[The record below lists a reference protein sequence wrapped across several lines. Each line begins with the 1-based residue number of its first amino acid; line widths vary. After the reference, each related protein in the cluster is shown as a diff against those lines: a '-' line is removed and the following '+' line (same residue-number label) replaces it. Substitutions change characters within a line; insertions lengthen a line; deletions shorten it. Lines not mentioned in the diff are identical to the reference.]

1 MPTPR
6 LPRKPVSARRFW
18 SIAEFPHL
26 HGRACVL
33 HTAPFPPSV
42 AAIYSENPMKPIP
55 RKPLW
60 LLCALC
66 TASTA
71 VTHAAILTWN
81 GGVSGDW
88 LNGGTG
94 WSGGTWNSA
103 TPDSALFFGTAPT
116 SLTVNAGG
124 VTVDDITVSSGT
136 YTLGGTGTL
145 TLSNTTIDIASG
157 LTTTINTALAGSTGL
172 VKNGAGILALS
183 GANKNYTG
191 GTTINAGAVQINGA
205 AAGNLGSTTNAAVT
219 LNGGALYGNFGGN
232 TNVGYAITVGASG
245 GELRNLG
252 TDSQRW
258 QMLSNTI
265 SGSGSLTLSFGNN
278 TRFDLGTTTQNSF
291 TGKWIIDSGNNTN
304 RFVNVAASTN
314 FGAATGDDAI
324 TLRNGGKLLLRS
336 GVTLGGTTQGV
347 TLGSGGARIE
357 VAGSATATISGKISG
372 ATGNNL
378 TVGLDNGAN
387 LLLGN
392 TANSFSGDLTT
403 TATNGAPNNTSVVQ
417 LGASQVIPDGTGAGN
432 VSIGAN
438 TTLDLGGFNETI
450 NGLSGSG
457 TVRTNTG
464 SSVLTVGGNNQTSTF
479 SGTLGGG
486 AGTLGLTK
494 TGTGALTLNGTIT
507 YTGNT
512 VIDGGSL
519 IFDESAN
526 RTYAGSVSGAGT
538 LSKKGAGTLT
548 LSGTNTHS
556 GKVSIGGGG
565 LSITGSTTT
574 NGTGSIVVGDFGN
587 AALNVA
593 SGGTFAI
600 QGTREL
606 AVGLEST
613 SSINVSG
620 GSLTIGPDVTIGI
633 GSHAAGVFGN
643 SGTGTL
649 AVSGGTVTIQG
660 DSTKS
665 IFLTRPRGDN
675 NSTGSFTGSVSLTG
689 GTLETAR
696 TFTESAATAGGTKT
710 SSITLNGGTLKA
722 LGNNSDW
729 ISTSINTLTF
739 GASGA
744 TIDTNGFSATIAKA
758 AGGPGGLTKSGAGT
772 LTLTGANT
780 YAGPTVVSAG
790 TLVVGD
796 GTSGSAAG
804 SAFTIHSSATLK
816 GSGTI
821 GDLTVLSGGIVAP
834 GNSPGILSAGHTDL
848 QAGAT
853 LGIEINGITPG
864 TGYDQLDVTGTLN
877 LGGQLSVSLGYTPV
891 NNTLF
896 FILANDGSDA
906 VSGTFSNAPVNGGI
920 YSLGG
925 NDFQISYFG
934 DSSTNSFTGGNDVVL
949 KAVPEPRAALI
960 GGIGLL
966 ALLRRRR
973 DPRAFRR

>member
-1 MPTPR
+1 
-6 LPRKPVSARRFW
+6 
-18 SIAEFPHL
+18 
-26 HGRACVL
+26 
-33 HTAPFPPSV
+33 
-42 AAIYSENPMKPIP
+42 MKPIS

-71 VTHAAILTWN
+71 VTHAAVLTWN

-94 WSGGTWNSA
+94 WTGGTWNNA
-103 TPDSALFFGTAPT
+103 TPDSAIFSGTGPT

-145 TLSNTTIDIASG
+145 TLSNSSIDIGSG

-172 VKNGAGILALS
+172 VKTGAGTLVLS
-183 GANKNYTG
+183 GTNKNYTG
-191 GTTINAGAVQINGA
+191 TTTISAGAIQINGA
-205 AAGNLGSTTNAAVT
+205 AAGNLGSSANAAVT
-219 LNGGALYGNFGGN
+219 LNGGALYGSFSGN
-232 TNVGYAITVGASG
+232 TPVGYAITVGASG

-252 TDSQRW
+252 SDTQRW
-258 QMLSNTI
+258 QMVSNTI
-265 SGSGSLTLSFGNN
+265 SGSGTLTLSFGNN
-278 TRFDLGTTTQNSF
+278 TRFTLNSTTQTGF

-304 RFVNVAASTN
+304 RYADVTGSSN
-314 FGAATGDDAI
+314 FGNASGDDAI
-324 TLRNGGKLLLRS
+324 TLRNTGKLLLRS
-336 GVTLGGTTQGV
+336 GVTLGGATQGV
-347 TLGSGGARIE
+347 TLGSGGGRIE

-378 TVGLDNGAN
+378 ALGLDNGA
-387 LLLGN
+387 LLILGN
-392 TANSFSGDLTT
+392 TANSFSGDL
-403 TATNGAPNNTSVVQ
+403 ATSASNATPNNTSVVQ
-417 LGASQVIPDGTGAGN
+417 LGASQVIPDGTGTGN
-432 VSIGAN
+432 VSIGTN
-438 TTLDLGGFNETI
+438 TTLDLNGFNETI

-494 TGTGALTLNGTIT
+494 TGTGALTLNGTIN
-507 YTGNT
+507 YTGSTAIN
-512 VIDGGSL
+512 GGSL

-526 RTYAGSVSGAGT
+526 RSYAGAVSGAGT

-556 GKVSIGGGG
+556 GKVSISGGG
-565 LSITGSTTT
+565 LSITGSTTS
-574 NGTGSIVVGDFGN
+574 NGTSSIVVGDFGN

-593 SGGTFAI
+593 SGGALAI

-620 GSLTIGPDVTIGI
+620 GSLTIGPDVTLGI
-633 GSHAAGVFGN
+633 GSHAATVFGN

-649 AVSGGTVTIQG
+649 NVSGGTVTIQG

-665 IFLTRPRGDN
+665 IFITRPRSDN

-696 TFTESAATAGGTKT
+696 TFTESSATTGGTKT
-710 SSITLNGGTLKA
+710 SSITLNGGTLRA

-729 ISTSINTLTF
+729 ISTTIDTLTF
-739 GASGA
+739 GSSGA

-758 AGGPGGLTKSGAGT
+758 AGGTGGLTKSGAGT
-772 LTLTGANT
+772 LTLTGTNT
-780 YAGPTVVSAG
+780 YAGSTVVSGG
-790 TLVVGD
+790 TLVVGS
-796 GTSGSAAG
+796 GGSGSAAG

-816 GSGTI
+816 GSGTV
-821 GDLTVLSGGIVAP
+821 GDLTVLSGGTVAP
-834 GNSPGILSAGHTDL
+834 GNSPGILSAGDTDL
-848 QAGAT
+848 QAGST
-853 LGIEINGITPG
+853 LGIEINGSAVG
-864 TGYDQLDVTGTLN
+864 TGYDQLDVTGTLT

-896 FILANDGSDA
+896 FILANDGADA
-906 VSGTFSNAPVNGGI
+906 VSGTFSNAPVNGGL
-920 YSLGG
+920 YTLGG
-925 NDFQISYFG
+925 QDFMISYFG
-934 DSSTNSFTGGNDVVL
+934 DTGTNSFTGGNDVVL

-960 GGIGLL
+960 GGLGLL

-973 DPRAFRR
+973 DPHAFRR